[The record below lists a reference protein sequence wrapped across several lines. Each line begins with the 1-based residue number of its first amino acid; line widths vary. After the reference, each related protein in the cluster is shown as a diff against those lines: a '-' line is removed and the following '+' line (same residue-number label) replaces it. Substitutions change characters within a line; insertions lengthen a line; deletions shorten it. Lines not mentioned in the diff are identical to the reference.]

1 MSKLLSRSKH
11 EEFELDLAL
20 QIRDEKERRAENAEN
35 LELQKI
41 PTRIVHAADT
51 IHPAAT
57 VHLLFDASDFCY
69 NFLFLP
75 ILSLV
80 IAFSFGFFGNFP
92 CSEHYISS
100 VKLL

>member
-1 MSKLLSRSKH
+1 MPKLLSQSKH
-11 EEFELDLAL
+11 EEFESDLAL
-20 QIRDEKERRAENAEN
+20 QIRDEKERRIDNAKN
-35 LELQKI
+35 LELQEI
-41 PTRIVHAADT
+41 HTHTIHAADT
-51 IHPAAT
+51 IHPTAT
-57 VHLLFDASDFCY
+57 VHLLFDASYFCY

-80 IAFSFGFFGNFP
+80 IAFGFDFFGNFP